1 MTSSRVL
8 EGYVRALQGFLHIK
22 SFLNCSFIAQ
32 KWCFG
37 CKDILIFKLQFVQ
50 FIDMYSIVHA
60 LCMFG
65 ASKLLYATLDFVSAF
80 LHMTVDISDFG
91 CRSCRWFYPLEWTKV
106 RLRRHPWVSNYSK
119 PAKACAPCKSG
130 GVASETPWWGGR
142 FGVYRVSFKGMSSN
156 KNTISWCNVNIPQLG
171 TRYQSQIFRC

>member
-1 MTSSRVL
+1 MFWKATLGPSK
-8 EGYVRALQGFLHIK
+8 G
-22 SFLNCSFIAQ
+22 
-32 KWCFG
+32 CFV

-50 FIDMYSIVHA
+50 FIDMYSILHA
-60 LCMFG
+60 RCMFG
-65 ASKLLYATLDFVSAF
+65 ASKLLYATLDFVSDS
-80 LHMTVDISDFG
+80 LHMTFGISDFG
-91 CRSCRWFYPLEWTKV
+91 CRSCRWFYPGTVSVKRFHPLEWTKV

-156 KNTISWCNVNIPQLG
+156 KNTMRWCNVNIPQLV